1 MPNISIGDIMK
12 KKIAVFVPVFL
23 AFILFICSF
32 VPLIT
37 TGESISNKVLR
48 LHIIAN
54 SDSDY
59 DQNVKL
65 KVRDEVLK
73 LSVDMFADCKTLED
87 AKNVS
92 QNNIDLIQSVANNTL
107 SSLGCSEAATVA
119 VAKEYFSTR
128 IYDDFTL
135 PAGIYDSIKIVIG
148 NGEGHNW
155 WCVMF
160 PQVCLSGCTKDLED
174 DLTDE
179 EIKMIHSKDYIVK
192 FKAVE
197 IYEKLKYKIY
207 S

>member
-1 MPNISIGDIMK
+1 MK

-32 VPLIT
+32 APLIT

-73 LSVDMFADCKTLED
+73 LSGDMFADCKTLED

>member
-1 MPNISIGDIMK
+1 MPNISLGDIMK

-32 VPLIT
+32 VPWIT

-73 LSVDMFADCKTLED
+73 LSGDMFADCKTLED

-92 QNNIDLIQSVANNTL
+92 QNNIDLIQSVANKTL
-107 SSLGCSEAATVA
+107 SSLGCSETATVA

-174 DLTDE
+174 DLTNE

>member
-1 MPNISIGDIMK
+1 MK
-12 KKIAVFVPVFL
+12 KKISIFVPVFL

-32 VPLIT
+32 APLIT

-73 LSVDMFADCKTLED
+73 LSGDMFADCKTLDD

-92 QNNIDLIQSVANNTL
+92 QNNIDLIESVANNTL

>member
-73 LSVDMFADCKTLED
+73 LSGDMFADCKTLED

>member
-1 MPNISIGDIMK
+1 MK

-73 LSVDMFADCKTLED
+73 LSGDMFADCKTLED

-179 EIKMIHSKDYIVK
+179 EIKMIHSKDYILK

>member
-59 DQNVKL
+59 DQNLKL

-73 LSVDMFADCKTLED
+73 LSGDMFADCKTLDD

-92 QNNIDLIQSVANNTL
+92 QNNIDLIQSRL
-107 SSLGCSEAATVA
+107 QRSS
-119 VAKEYFSTR
+119 
-128 IYDDFTL
+128 D
-135 PAGIYDSIKIVIG
+135 
-148 NGEGHNW
+148 
-155 WCVMF
+155 
-160 PQVCLSGCTKDLED
+160 SGCGER
-174 DLTDE
+174 
-179 EIKMIHSKDYIVK
+179 I
-192 FKAVE
+192 FF
-197 IYEKLKYKIY
+197 Y
-207 S
+207 SNL

>member
-1 MPNISIGDIMK
+1 MK

-73 LSVDMFADCKTLED
+73 LSGDIFADCKTLED

-92 QNNIDLIQSVANNTL
+92 QNNIDLIQSVANKTL
-107 SSLGCSEAATVA
+107 SSLGCSEAATVV

>member
-1 MPNISIGDIMK
+1 M
-12 KKIAVFVPVFL
+12 
-23 AFILFICSF
+23 
-32 VPLIT
+32 
-37 TGESISNKVLR
+37 
-48 LHIIAN
+48 
-54 SDSDY
+54 
-59 DQNVKL
+59 
-65 KVRDEVLK
+65 
-73 LSVDMFADCKTLED
+73 
-87 AKNVS
+87 
-92 QNNIDLIQSVANNTL
+92 
-107 SSLGCSEAATVA
+107 A

>member
-1 MPNISIGDIMK
+1 MK

-73 LSVDMFADCKTLED
+73 LSGDMFADCKTLED

-92 QNNIDLIQSVANNTL
+92 QNNIDLIQSIANNTL

-179 EIKMIHSKDYIVK
+179 EIKMIHSKDYILK

>member
-1 MPNISIGDIMK
+1 MK

-32 VPLIT
+32 APLIT

-73 LSVDMFADCKTLED
+73 LSGDIFADCKTLED

>member
-1 MPNISIGDIMK
+1 MPNISLGDIMK
-12 KKIAVFVPVFL
+12 KKISIFVPVFL

-59 DQNVKL
+59 DQNIKL

-73 LSVDMFADCKTLED
+73 LSGDMFANCKTLDD

-92 QNNIDLIQSVANNTL
+92 QNNIDLIQSVANKTL

-135 PAGIYDSIKIVIG
+135 PAGIYDSIKIVIS

>member
-1 MPNISIGDIMK
+1 MK

-73 LSVDMFADCKTLED
+73 LSGDMFADCKTLED

-92 QNNIDLIQSVANNTL
+92 QNNIDLIQSIANNTL

-174 DLTDE
+174 DLTNE

>member
-32 VPLIT
+32 APLIT

-73 LSVDMFADCKTLED
+73 LSDDMFADCKTLDD

-92 QNNIDLIQSVANNTL
+92 QKNIDLIQSVANKTL

>member
-1 MPNISIGDIMK
+1 MPNISLGDIMK
-12 KKIAVFVPVFL
+12 KKISIFVPVFL

-73 LSVDMFADCKTLED
+73 LSGDMFADCKTLDD

-92 QNNIDLIQSVANNTL
+92 QNNIDLIQSVANKTL
-107 SSLGCSEAATVA
+107 SSLGCSEIATVA

-174 DLTDE
+174 DLTNE

>member
-1 MPNISIGDIMK
+1 MPNISLGDIVK

-73 LSVDMFADCKTLED
+73 LSGDMFADCKTLED

-179 EIKMIHSKDYIVK
+179 EIKMIHSKDYILK

>member
-1 MPNISIGDIMK
+1 MK

-32 VPLIT
+32 APLIT

-73 LSVDMFADCKTLED
+73 LSGDMFADCKTLED

-174 DLTDE
+174 DLTDQ

>member
-1 MPNISIGDIMK
+1 MK

>member
-1 MPNISIGDIMK
+1 MK

-73 LSVDMFADCKTLED
+73 LSGDMFADCKTLED

>member
-73 LSVDMFADCKTLED
+73 LSDDMFADCKTLED

>member
-1 MPNISIGDIMK
+1 MK

-73 LSVDMFADCKTLED
+73 LSGDIFADCKTLED

-107 SSLGCSEAATVA
+107 SSLGCSEVATVA

>member
-1 MPNISIGDIMK
+1 MK

-32 VPLIT
+32 APLIT

-73 LSVDMFADCKTLED
+73 LSGDMFADCKTLED

-92 QNNIDLIQSVANNTL
+92 QNNIDLIQSIANNTL

>member
-1 MPNISIGDIMK
+1 MPNISLGDNMI
-12 KKIAVFVPVFL
+12 KKISIFVPVFL

-59 DQNVKL
+59 DQNIKF

-73 LSVDMFADCKTLED
+73 LSGDMFADCKTLDD

-92 QNNIDLIQSVANNTL
+92 QNNIDLIQSVANKTL

-174 DLTDE
+174 NLTNE

-197 IYEKLKYKIY
+197 IYEKFKYKIY

>member
-1 MPNISIGDIMK
+1 MK

-73 LSVDMFADCKTLED
+73 LSGDIFADCKTLED

-92 QNNIDLIQSVANNTL
+92 QNNIDLIQSVANKTL
-107 SSLGCSEAATVA
+107 SSLGCSKAATVA

-160 PQVCLSGCTKDLED
+160 PQVCLSGCTKDLEE
-174 DLTDE
+174 DLTNE

>member
-32 VPLIT
+32 APLIT

-73 LSVDMFADCKTLED
+73 LSGDMFADCKTLED

-174 DLTDE
+174 DLTDQ

>member
-1 MPNISIGDIMK
+1 MK

-73 LSVDMFADCKTLED
+73 LSGDMFADCKTLED

-92 QNNIDLIQSVANNTL
+92 QNNIDLIQSIANNTL

>member
-1 MPNISIGDIMK
+1 MK
-12 KKIAVFVPVFL
+12 KKISIFVPVFL
-23 AFILFICSF
+23 AFILFICGF

-59 DQNVKL
+59 DQNIKL

-73 LSVDMFADCKTLED
+73 LSSDMFADCKTLDD

-92 QNNIDLIQSVANNTL
+92 QNNIDLIQSVANKTL

-174 DLTDE
+174 DLTNE

>member
-12 KKIAVFVPVFL
+12 KKIAVFVPAFL

-92 QNNIDLIQSVANNTL
+92 QNNIDLIQSIANNTL
-107 SSLGCSEAATVA
+107 SSLGYSEAATVA

>member
-73 LSVDMFADCKTLED
+73 LSDDMFADCKTLED

-92 QNNIDLIQSVANNTL
+92 QNNIDLIQSIANNTL
-107 SSLGCSEAATVA
+107 SSLGYSEAATVA

>member
-1 MPNISIGDIMK
+1 MK

-73 LSVDMFADCKTLED
+73 LSDDMFADCKTLED